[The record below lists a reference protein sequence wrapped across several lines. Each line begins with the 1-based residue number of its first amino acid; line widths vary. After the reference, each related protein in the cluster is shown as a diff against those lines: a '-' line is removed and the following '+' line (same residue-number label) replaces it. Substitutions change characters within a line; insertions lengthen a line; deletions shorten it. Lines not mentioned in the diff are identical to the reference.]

1 MKKDQKKELRSLI
14 DVLTPILNKC
24 VFSQPLH
31 KKDKDNLEQTVKELT
46 TACFKDELSDIS
58 TLRDWG
64 TRFEKLGEYDS
75 DKKNKHSL
83 LAAEGLRLFAALD
96 DKLSPHES
104 TKKKKSAHSMP
115 YRGAKAFSK
124 TNIVEGAVPG
134 VSDSSRSALKNQ
146 KGGLPLPTSS
156 PICLKGCGP
165 KTAQKLAENGLETLG
180 DLAMLT
186 PSDYDDR
193 RFTSPISTL
202 KAGQRTTV
210 KGTVE
215 KVTWAGPPWQKRM
228 QVVIADDTEKVRLV
242 WFRVVRGY
250 GSRFEPGTQ
259 IIASGHV
266 SSYKGALQIAHP
278 EIDPGDHPPSIVARY
293 PNIEG
298 ISQRALRSFCKSAA
312 ELVSDLLDDGIPDRI
327 LSGMALP
334 RLSDGVRFL
343 HNVPAQISKEEIELL
358 QRGHHPAQ
366 KRLFFGDLFM
376 MQLELAHARL
386 RWRSLDAPECN
397 SSRTDYS
404 GLERAFGFTL
414 TGAQRRC
421 IDEIKI
427 DISSGRPMQRLL
439 QGDVGSGKTAVAFSA
454 ALDVLESGH
463 QAAIMAPTEIL
474 AQQHAETFKVW
485 CSNWNIPV
493 KLLTGSTPAG
503 VKVSTKALIG
513 SGEPF
518 VLVGTHALLSNTV
531 IYGSLGLVIIDEQHR
546 FGVEQRRLLRE
557 KGQIAGSAPHFLVM
571 TATPIPRSLALTLFG
586 DLDLSV
592 IDELPPGRRPAST
605 TLYEHK
611 DRKEGLQHLRKLLS
625 QDLSAYV
632 VCPLVSESDKLGVA
646 DAQRTAERLRS
657 IFPKHSVGLIHGRLN
672 TEDKTQV
679 LNRFRR
685 GEVKI
690 LVATTVIEVGLDV
703 PSAAVMMVINA
714 ERFGLAQLHQLRGRI
729 GRSAT
734 TPAHCILMAG
744 KNVEGD
750 SLRRLEILTKTTDG
764 FRVAEEDLK
773 NRGPGELSGSRQSGI
788 SIWRNAR
795 YGVNI
800 KLLAQAREAAS
811 RLIEEDPNLNN
822 SDCIRLRQ
830 LVAERE
836 NSFFGAESG

>member
-1 MKKDQKKELRSLI
+1 MKIDQQKELRSLF
-14 DVLTPILNKC
+14 DVLTPVLNKC
-24 VFSQPLH
+24 VFSNPLD
-31 KKDKDNLEQTVKELT
+31 KKDKDNLEQNIKDLAAACSKE
-46 TACFKDELSDIS
+46 ELSDI
-58 TLRDWG
+58 RGWAA
-64 TRFEKLGEYDS
+64 RFAELGEYDS
-75 DKKNKHSL
+75 DRNDKHSL

-96 DKLSPHES
+96 DKLSPQKS
-104 TKKKKSAHSMP
+104 SKQKKSAHSMP
-115 YRGAKAFSK
+115 HRGARAFLK
-124 TNIVEGAVPG
+124 TNMVEGTAPG

-146 KGGLPLPTSS
+146 KRALPLPTSS

-165 KTAQKLAENGLETLG
+165 KTAQKLVESGLETLG
-180 DLAMLT
+180 DLAMVI
-186 PSDYDDR
+186 PSNYDDR
-193 RFTSPISTL
+193 RFTSPINTL
-202 KAGQRTTV
+202 KVGQRTSV

-228 QVVIADDTEKVRLV
+228 QVVVADDTGKIKLV

-259 IIASGHV
+259 ITASGHV

-327 LSGMALP
+327 LSGMGLP

-343 HNVPAQISKEEIELL
+343 HKVPAQISKEEVELL
-358 QRGHHPAQ
+358 QQGQHPAQ

-386 RWRSLDAPECN
+386 RWRSLDAPECK

-404 GLERAFGFTL
+404 ELERAFEFNL
-414 TGAQRRC
+414 TSAQKRC
-421 IDEIKI
+421 VDEINR

-454 ALDVLESGH
+454 ALEVLESGH
-463 QAAIMAPTEIL
+463 QVAVMAPTEIL
-474 AQQHAETFKVW
+474 AQQHAETFKGW
-485 CSNWNIPV
+485 CSNWDIPV
-493 KLLTGSTPAG
+493 KLLTGSTPSQ
-503 VKVSTKALIG
+503 VKTSTKALIA

-518 VLVGTHALLSNTV
+518 VLVGTHALLSDTV

-546 FGVEQRRLLRE
+546 FGVGQRRLLRE
-557 KGQIAGSAPHFLVM
+557 KGQIAGKAPHFLVM

-586 DLDLSV
+586 DLELSV
-592 IDELPPGRRPAST
+592 IDEMPPGRRPAST
-605 TLYEHK
+605 TLYEYK

-672 TEDKTQV
+672 AEDKTQA

-685 GEVKI
+685 GEIKI

-750 SLRRLEILTKTTDG
+750 SLRRLNVLTKTTDG
-764 FRVAEEDLK
+764 FSVAEEDLK
-773 NRGPGELSGSRQSGI
+773 TRGPGELSGSRQSGL
-788 SIWRNAR
+788 SIWPSAGG
-795 YGVNI
+795 YGVDI
-800 KLLAQAREAAS
+800 KLLSQAREAAS
-811 RLIEEDPNLNN
+811 QLIEEDPNLKNP
-822 SDCIRLRQ
+822 DCRRLRQ
-830 LVAERE
+830 VVAERK

>member
-1 MKKDQKKELRSLI
+1 MKKDQRKELRSLL

-24 VFSQPLH
+24 VFSHPLD
-31 KKDKDNLEQTVKELT
+31 KKDKDNLEQTIKELT
-46 TACFKDELSDIS
+46 TACSEDDDSKI
-58 TLRDWG
+58 RGWAA
-64 TRFEKLGEYDS
+64 RFAKMGEYDS
-75 DKKNKHSL
+75 DTKDKHSL

-104 TKKKKSAHSMP
+104 TKQKKPAHSMP
-115 YRGAKAFSK
+115 SRGAKAYSK
-124 TNIVEGAVPG
+124 TNIVEGTVPG
-134 VSDSSRSALKNQ
+134 VSDSSLSTLKNH
-146 KGGLPLPTSS
+146 KGDLPLPTSS
-156 PICLKGCGP
+156 PVCLKGCGP
-165 KTAQKLAENGLETLG
+165 KTTQKLAENGLETLG

-193 RFTSPISTL
+193 RFTSSINTL
-202 KAGQRTTV
+202 KTGHRATV

-215 KVTWAGPPWQKRM
+215 KVSWAGPPWQKRM
-228 QVVIADDTEKVRLV
+228 QVLIADETGKIRLV

-259 IIASGHV
+259 ITASGHV
-266 SSYKGALQIAHP
+266 SSYKGGLQIAHP

-312 ELVSDLLDDGIPDRI
+312 ELVSHLLDDGIPDRI

-343 HNVPAQISKEEIELL
+343 HNVPAQISKEEVELL
-358 QRGHHPAQ
+358 QQGHHPAQ

-376 MQLELAHARL
+376 MQLELAHARF
-386 RWRSLDAPECN
+386 RWRSLDAPEC
-397 SSRTDYS
+397 SSSKTDYS
-404 GLERAFGFTL
+404 ELERTFGFNL
-414 TGAQRRC
+414 TGAQKRC
-421 IDEIKI
+421 IDEIKT

-454 ALDVLESGH
+454 ALEVLESGH

-485 CSNWNIPV
+485 GNNKNIPV
-493 KLLTGSTPAG
+493 KLLTGSTPSQ
-503 VKVSTKALIG
+503 VKASTKSLIG

-518 VLVGTHALLSNTV
+518 ILVGTHALLSNTV

-546 FGVEQRRLLRE
+546 FGVGQRRMLRE
-557 KGQIAGSAPHFLVM
+557 KGQIAGKVPHFLVM

-592 IDELPPGRRPAST
+592 IDEMPPGRRPAST
-605 TLYEHK
+605 TLYEYK
-611 DRKEGLQHLRKLLS
+611 DRKEGLQHLKKLLS

-632 VCPLVSESDKLGVA
+632 VCPLVAESDKLGVA
-646 DAQRTAERLRS
+646 DAQRTAERLSS
-657 IFPKHSVGLIHGRLN
+657 IFPKHPVGLIHGRLN
-672 TEDKTQV
+672 AEEKTQV

-685 GEVKI
+685 GEIKI

-734 TPAHCILMAG
+734 TPAHCILMSG

-773 NRGPGELSGSRQSGI
+773 NRGPGELSGSRQSGL
-788 SIWRNAR
+788 SFWSNAAR
-795 YGVNI
+795 YGIDI

-811 RLIEEDPNLNN
+811 RLIEEDPNLRNP
-822 SDCIRLRQ
+822 DCIRLRQ